1 MGTPKHRAL
10 SPVVRLSPIV
20 PPLVAQSPKMLMMRD
35 TPQSKGK
42 KVILTSVKELE
53 GPRDQKNLLQWK
65 HRGLQLLNHHEQCVS
80 LHSTA
85 TTNEWT
91 ASSTELSRMKR
102 HEWIRWANK
111 AHGELLYQFKK
122 QAERWIQESKYRL
135 TRKNR
140 QANKRLRNT
149 PRRTP
154 SKKPRDAYHHFR
166 TTCNIMPKMDHLKGW
181 HDGCSR
187 YMPMMM
193 KIMK

>member
-1 MGTPKHRAL
+1 MTMGTPKHRAL

-85 TTNEWT
+85 TANEWA
-91 ASSTELSRMKR
+91 ASSTALSRMKR
-102 HEWIRWANK
+102 HEW
-111 AHGELLYQFKK
+111 
-122 QAERWIQESKYRL
+122 
-135 TRKNR
+135 
-140 QANKRLRNT
+140 
-149 PRRTP
+149 
-154 SKKPRDAYHHFR
+154 
-166 TTCNIMPKMDHLKGW
+166 M
-181 HDGCSR
+181 
-187 YMPMMM
+187 
-193 KIMK
+193 